1 MEDTIRLHGDSPA
14 LTRSTSPTQ
23 HASPSSSDSSAT
35 IKPLPT
41 IPHMPPPYADQ
52 EPYRDDPPTPTE
64 GISSTRHQ
72 LISPTYDPHS
82 QHSLV
87 YQPYTDT
94 SPPHTPIADDVPLAH
109 LLSTHTY
116 AQSTEFSIQSDDALY
131 PADAP
136 PSYAIAVRQS
146 YRDTLIQYIPSSQH
160 DSRIAEDEESQLGID
175 ATRPDDVRYS
185 VERIVAMFVIAL
197 LLLVVSGVL
206 AWLALGNM
214 G

>member
-1 MEDTIRLHGDSPA
+1 
-14 LTRSTSPTQ
+14 
-23 HASPSSSDSSAT
+23 
-35 IKPLPT
+35 
-41 IPHMPPPYADQ
+41 MPPPYADQ
-52 EPYRDDPPTPTE
+52 ELYRDDPPTPTE

-116 AQSTEFSIQSDDALY
+116 AQSTEFSIQSDDAFY

-175 ATRPDDVRYS
+175 AIRPDDVRYS
-185 VERIVAMFVIAL
+185 VERIAAMFVVAL

>member
-1 MEDTIRLHGDSPA
+1 
-14 LTRSTSPTQ
+14 
-23 HASPSSSDSSAT
+23 
-35 IKPLPT
+35 
-41 IPHMPPPYADQ
+41 
-52 EPYRDDPPTPTE
+52 
-64 GISSTRHQ
+64 
-72 LISPTYDPHS
+72 
-82 QHSLV
+82 V

-160 DSRIAEDEESQLGID
+160 DSRVEEDEESQLGID

-185 VERIVAMFVIAL
+185 VERIVAMFVVAL